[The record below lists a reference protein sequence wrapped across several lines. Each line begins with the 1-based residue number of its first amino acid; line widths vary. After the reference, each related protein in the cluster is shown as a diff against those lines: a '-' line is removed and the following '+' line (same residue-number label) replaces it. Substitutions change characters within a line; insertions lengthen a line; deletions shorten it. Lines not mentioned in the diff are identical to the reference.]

1 VALSREPSAATA
13 ACHWILACC
22 GAHST
27 ASPAGGG
34 QCLSGHQAHRG
45 AQQRNE
51 RRHCNYLRMRM
62 KMIKGRVR
70 ASIPHEA
77 RIAATLA
84 GTRRRLGG
92 RPSTPASTLAG
103 PPPTRRQWV
112 CVVGVGRGAGGG
124 SAGHP

>member
-13 ACHWILACC
+13 ACHWILAYC

-27 ASPAGGG
+27 TSPAGGE
-34 QCLSGHQAHRG
+34 QCLSRHQAHRG

-51 RRHCNYLRMRM
+51 RRDCHYLRMRM
-62 KMIKGRVR
+62 KMMKRVKV
-70 ASIPHEA
+70 SIPHEA

-84 GTRRRLGG
+84 GTRRRLAGK
-92 RPSTPASTLAG
+92 PSTPASPLAG